1 VASPGR
7 PRLHSIDD
15 ADNAHGV
22 DDTDPHRSLQ
32 EIDMNRIAKI
42 LAPAA
47 LVLAAF
53 GANASELGSGD
64 LGTRAVQV
72 GAQLAP
78 LVVAPGQ
85 AVGEVAAGD
94 LNTVAIAPAPVR
106 APSSTMARPRVESA
120 FAVGA

>member
-1 VASPGR
+1 
-7 PRLHSIDD
+7 
-15 ADNAHGV
+15 
-22 DDTDPHRSLQ
+22 
-32 EIDMNRIAKI
+32 MNRFAKV

-64 LGTRAVQV
+64 FGTQSVRA
-72 GAQLAP
+72 GAQAAP
-78 LVVAPGQ
+78 TVVAPGH

-106 APSSTMARPRVESA
+106 APVSTMARPRVESG